1 MQLAIDTRKR
11 PKTPVQTPVNAV
23 YDDIKPYS
31 IYITGINRFSH
42 NRLCAYMRDIKKTY
56 VIFTNFINFT
66 IYLLT
71 HDRKY

>member
-23 YDDIKPYS
+23 YDDIKHYP

-42 NRLCAYMRDIKKTY
+42 NRLCAYMRDIKKHMLFSL
-56 VIFTNFINFT
+56 ILSILLFI
-66 IYLLT
+66 Y
-71 HDRKY
+71 

>member
-31 IYITGINRFSH
+31 IYNTGVNRASH
-42 NRLCAYMRDIKKTY
+42 DRLCAYMRDIKKHMLFSL
-56 VIFTNFINFT
+56 ILSILLFI
-66 IYLLT
+66 Y
-71 HDRKY
+71 

>member
-23 YDDIKPYS
+23 YDDIKHYP

-42 NRLCAYMRDIKKTY
+42 NRLCACVPI
-56 VIFTNFINFT
+56 
-66 IYLLT
+66 
-71 HDRKY
+71 